1 MEAIIQGE
9 NGIAIQR
16 LTAVWALSECA
27 LGGVLHA
34 MKLPFTGV
42 ILASVAVVIIT
53 LMLRLSHSKPGVIL
67 RALMVVL
74 SVKFMLSPHTS
85 PTAYL
90 AVSFQAVL
98 GYVIYVV
105 LGGGLLS
112 TLLFAIL
119 ALLESALQK
128 ILVLTILFGKSL
140 WESID
145 VWGKWVA
152 DQMGS
157 ATFDKASYLIIGLYI
172 GIYALAGLLAGI
184 GAYALVREVAA
195 AWEDNKA
202 RLMLN
207 AENQLSWKVGKKS
220 KKKYRFFFPLVI
232 LVMIVA
238 TYFLQESSQHAFV
251 QVGILMVRVTGI
263 LFLWYRIVAPVLI
276 RVIRS
281 FFKRKATKLGDEVEA
296 TLVLLPYIAWI
307 VRLSWQETKHLN
319 GLKRTR
325 AFIVMALLNILQF
338 QIQA

>member
-1 MEAIIQGE
+1 MNALTQGE
-9 NGIAIQR
+9 NGVAIQR

-42 ILASVAVVIIT
+42 ILASVAVVIIA
-53 LMLRLSHSKPGVIL
+53 LMLRLSHSRPGVIL
-67 RALMVVL
+67 RALLVVL
-74 SVKFMLSPHTS
+74 SIKFMLSPHTS

-145 VWGKWVA
+145 VWGGWVA

-157 ATFDKASYLIIGLYI
+157 ASLGKASYLIIGVYI
-172 GIYALAGLLAGI
+172 GIYALAGLLAGL
-184 GAYALVREVAA
+184 GAYFLVREVAA
-195 AWEDNKA
+195 SWEDNQV
-202 RLMLN
+202 RLKLTTGH
-207 AENQLSWKVGKKS
+207 QLSWKVDKKN
-220 KKKYRFFFPLVI
+220 KKKYRFFFPLAI
-232 LVMIVA
+232 LGLIIA
-238 TYFLQESSQHAFV
+238 TYFLKDSNQHAFV
-251 QVGILMVRVTGI
+251 QVGILIVRVTGI

-276 RVIRS
+276 RFIRS

-307 VRLSWQETKHLN
+307 VRFSWHETKHLN
-319 GLKRTR
+319 GLRRTR
-325 AFIVMALLNILQF
+325 AFIVLALLNILQF
-338 QIQA
+338 QIEA

>member
-1 MEAIIQGE
+1 MKGLNGVEK
-9 NGIAIQR
+9 GIAFQR

-53 LMLRLSHSKPGVIL
+53 LMLRLSHHKPSLVL
-67 RALMVVL
+67 SALMVVL

-90 AVSFQAVL
+90 AVSFQAIL
-98 GYVIYVV
+98 GYIVYVL
-105 LGGGLLS
+105 LGSGFLS
-112 TLLFAIL
+112 TLLFAVL

-145 VWGKWVA
+145 VWGEWVSG
-152 DQMGS
+152 QMGS
-157 ATFDKASYLIIGLYI
+157 TSFGKASYLIIGIYV
-172 GIYALAGLLAGI
+172 GIYALAGVLAGI

-195 AWEDNKA
+195 SWEDNKA

-220 KKKYRFFFPLVI
+220 KKKYRFFLPLAI
-232 LVMIVA
+232 LLLIVA
-238 TYFLQESSQHAFV
+238 TYFLKESSQNAFL

-307 VRLSWQETKHLN
+307 VRFSWQETKHLK
-319 GLKRTR
+319 GLNRTR
-325 AFIVMALLNILQF
+325 AFIVQALLNILQF
-338 QIQA
+338 QIEA